1 MLSWI
6 SRMSIPSTG
15 RKSIGI
21 TFAPYW
27 SRSFAGMFRL
37 TSRSYRLYERPIRM
51 TAWAPAFSTS
61 EIANA
66 PRSRRKSP
74 NRCCSFHPSRIASRI
89 SRRGTPRGPK
99 HTKRSPDGGG
109 AVALDRVARLG
120 DGLLESLSRNR
131 LVGSRAHLQVEPQ
144 TGKEGLPEREP
155 LVEVHGTGIPDGP
168 PAAPGA
174 PPPGSTP
181 RKRVLS
187 AVARTLSRARRAIPI
202 APMTPLCGGTMI
214 GFPRTWVKA
223 AATASLYAVPPWEW
237 IVSPILR
244 PRATRVRE
252 L

>member
-51 TAWAPAFSTS
+51 TAWAPAFSNS

-66 PRSRRKSP
+66 PRPETREEILDQEAFVVPEADGRGQELLAHLLLPAGNRRQDEREGLP
-74 NRCCSFHPSRIASRI
+74 
-89 SRRGTPRGPK
+89 PRAEVRLGMGV
-99 HTKRSPDGGG
+99 GGLRVDDVG
-109 AVALDRVARLG
+109 DEQKIDPVPQEGGHVAVGDLDRVTRLG

-155 LVEVHGTGIPDGP
+155 T
-168 PAAPGA
+168 
-174 PPPGSTP
+174 
-181 RKRVLS
+181 
-187 AVARTLSRARRAIPI
+187 RR
-202 APMTPLCGGTMI
+202 
-214 GFPRTWVKA
+214 
-223 AATASLYAVPPWEW
+223 
-237 IVSPILR
+237 LR
-244 PRATRVRE
+244 
-252 L
+252 